1 MTDMSTAIEISNLR
15 YSYPDG
21 RAALK
26 GLDLRIEEGES
37 VAVVGPNGAGKST
50 LLLHLN
56 GLFPTENGAV
66 KIYGLPA
73 AAENLKEIRRR
84 VGLVFQNPDDQL
96 FCVSVFDDVAFG
108 PLNLGLSP
116 EDVRSRVSESLATV
130 GISGYEERSPHHLSF
145 GEKKLV
151 AIATVLSMRP
161 DILAFD
167 EPSSNLDPR
176 ASHALMETINAL
188 KATKLIVTHDLAFAR
203 ATTRR
208 TAIIN
213 DGRIV
218 AEGATEKIL
227 SDTALLRANG
237 LAADAHA

>member
-1 MTDMSTAIEISNLR
+1 MGAAIEISNLE

-26 GLDLRIEEGES
+26 GLSLRVEAGES
-37 VAVVGPNGAGKST
+37 VAVIGPNGAGKST

-56 GLFPTENGAV
+56 GLLRAGNGAV
-66 KIYGLPA
+66 KIFGMPVGS
-73 AAENLKEIRRR
+73 ENLREIRRR

-96 FCVSVFDDVAFG
+96 FCASVFDDVAFG

-116 EDVRSRVSESLATV
+116 EDVKGRVTEGLAAV
-130 GISGYEERSPHHLSF
+130 GISGYEARSPHHLSF

-161 DILAFD
+161 EVLAFD

-176 ASHALMETINAL
+176 ASHALMRTITAL

-203 ATTRR
+203 AATRR
-208 TAIIN
+208 AAVMN

-218 AEGATEKIL
+218 AEGPTDEIL

-237 LAADAHA
+237 LAADVPA

>member
-1 MTDMSTAIEISNLR
+1 MSAAIEISNLQ

-21 RAALK
+21 RAALR
-26 GLDLRIEEGES
+26 GLSLRVERGDSAAI
-37 VAVVGPNGAGKST
+37 VGPNGAGKST

-56 GLFPTENGAV
+56 GLLPPQNGSV
-66 KIYGLPA
+66 KIHGMPV
-73 AAENLKEIRRR
+73 AAENFKEIRRR

-108 PLNLGLSP
+108 PLNLGLGP
-116 EDVRSRVSESLATV
+116 EDVRDRVSESLVAV

-176 ASHALMETINAL
+176 ASYALMETINAL

-203 ATTRR
+203 ATTKR
-208 TAIIN
+208 TAVIN
-213 DGRIV
+213 EGRIV
-218 AEGATEKIL
+218 AEGPTERIL
-227 SDTALLRANG
+227 SDAALLRANG
-237 LAADAHA
+237 LAADVHA